1 MNRAARILFRGKH
14 RMSKRN
20 ALTEQSIIIDDVL
33 SMLTGHPRGTL
44 VSFTEMTKSLHDYI
58 KMNGLRQRF
67 CPHCNAPLN
76 GSPSASKPEVAEVP
90 AT

>member
-1 MNRAARILFRGKH
+1 MFRGKR

-20 ALTEQSIIIDDVL
+20 ALTEQSIVIDDVL
-33 SMLTGHPRGTL
+33 SMLTGHPRGTM
-44 VSFTEMTKSLHDYI
+44 VSFTEITKSLHDYI

-67 CPHCNAPLN
+67 CPHCNAPLS
-76 GSPSASKPEVAEVP
+76 GTPSVPEPVAAEVP

>member
-1 MNRAARILFRGKH
+1 MNRAARIVFRGKH

-44 VSFTEMTKSLHDYI
+44 VSFTEITKSLHDYI

-67 CPHCNAPLN
+67 CPHCNAPLT
-76 GSPSASKPEVAEVP
+76 GSAPASKPVVAEVP

>member
-1 MNRAARILFRGKH
+1 
-14 RMSKRN
+14 MSKRN

-67 CPHCNAPLN
+67 CPHCNAPLS
-76 GSPSASKPEVAEVP
+76 GSASASQPVVTEVP

>member
-1 MNRAARILFRGKH
+1 
-14 RMSKRN
+14 MSKRN

-33 SMLTGHPRGTL
+33 SMLTGHPRGTM
-44 VSFTEMTKSLHDYI
+44 VSFTEITKSLHDYI

-67 CPHCNAPLN
+67 CPHCNAPLS
-76 GSPSASKPEVAEVP
+76 GGVSVSEPVAPEVP